1 MNTTGHAHGHVH
13 SIGLNGHNHT
23 WPGSNTYTVPPT
35 AGWVGGVV
43 GNTAGNWTNMSL
55 EHNHSLPD
63 IRFNSSDIMIQ
74 NRHLTKVI
82 EDMAIL
88 LKMIVE
94 KYDLHEVKKLVEETE
109 VAIWAHDAK
118 YREDL
123 VEEKKDHLD
132 EKLFEI

>member
-35 AGWVGGVV
+35 AGWYGGTVPDSNMIV
-43 GNTAGNWTNMSL
+43 NSNPYNT
-55 EHNHSLPD
+55 D
-63 IRFNSSDIMIQ
+63 IVFNTSDIMIE

-82 EDMAIL
+82 EDMATL
-88 LKMIVE
+88 LKVIVE
-94 KYDLHEVKKLVEETE
+94 KYDLHEVRKLVEETE
-109 VAIWAHDAK
+109 VATWAHDAK
-118 YREDL
+118 YREDM
-123 VEEKKDHLD
+123 VEEKKEHLD